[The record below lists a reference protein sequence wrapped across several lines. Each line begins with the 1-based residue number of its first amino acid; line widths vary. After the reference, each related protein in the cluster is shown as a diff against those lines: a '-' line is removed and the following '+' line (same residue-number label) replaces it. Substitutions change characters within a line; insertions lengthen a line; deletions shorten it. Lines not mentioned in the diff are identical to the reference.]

1 MSIIL
6 GKLFSLNDFLRKNYF
21 LILFFIK
28 IRIMVKYSEET
39 DNLRLASPIKN
50 DYYTVLICSEGNAKI
65 KIGFHH
71 FEITSGTIT
80 ILPPDVLISTQNVSD
95 NFKVKQVLFT
105 KVFLQKIILKEGII
119 DELLLLNTK
128 YPPMYELNESYTSV
142 KEKFVQ
148 IKRELNSKYAYHLDI
163 IRLIIMEIL
172 YEYNRACEYCLL
184 GFEKTMNRNYQLTYE
199 FKKLV
204 DNTLVATYASGEINQ
219 IYNKWFMSPIPPKN
233 INMNFQ
239 MSDNLKDL
247 LANPHDGAQPKT
259 VAAAASNV
267 ATAVASASNAVASA
281 AQPKA

>member
-1 MSIIL
+1 
-6 GKLFSLNDFLRKNYF
+6 
-21 LILFFIK
+21 
-28 IRIMVKYSEET
+28 MVKYSEET

-204 DNTLVATYASGEINQ
+204 DEHFTTWNSIGQYASHLGISAKHLTEVIKEETGNTALQ
-219 IYNKWFMSPIPPKN
+219 IIHERILLESQYLLKHTTRSIKECADQLGFETASYFSRFFKRYLMISPNDYRKSKKN
-233 INMNFQ
+233 EVF
-239 MSDNLKDL
+239 
-247 LANPHDGAQPKT
+247 
-259 VAAAASNV
+259 
-267 ATAVASASNAVASA
+267 
-281 AQPKA
+281 